1 MKRFI
6 SIVLTVLLLLSCSM
20 MVLPAASAA
29 PAALT
34 AGGNYELVDENETL
48 ALYIDYSTGMFAVM
62 NQKTQTVWYSNPVDR
77 ANDTVASGDGA
88 KELDSLLS
96 VEYLTPKFTTMTV
109 NTNSASFVAE
119 HNGDDIILSFYFSD
133 ISARFIVP
141 IKLTLVED
149 YLRLELMTDSIK
161 EMGTAKVLSVSLLQF
176 FGAANSTD
184 VGYALLTDGSGS
196 LMEFNSGIQNSY
208 EFGISAE
215 GSYYGINPTQ
225 YSSQSYFVNW
235 NETFR
240 LPLIGMVKNGEA
252 YLNIVESAA
261 AVTET
266 HAYISRYKNSYN
278 TIFNKVTVR
287 DTQKR
292 TNSAGKSGEGYY
304 YTDELPENYVG
315 RYYFMDGAEANYVGM
330 AEKYRNYLIEE
341 KGMAPVNEN
350 IANSLC
356 VSLYGAVKKSMHF
369 LGIPYTGVKPLTTFA
384 EAEAFVD
391 RLAADQVDNVFINY
405 LGWNSGG
412 METTMKTAFEVES
425 KLGGKK
431 AVNSLISKVNSI
443 DNYFLS
449 FDVNLQAYYKNN
461 SEIKKFQST
470 AYGLNSSPVTL
481 FRSRVSAAGAL
492 DKNSIAHQLLHPTKM
507 VIFADKF
514 IDNAMALDVKSFSFN
529 SIGDTLY
536 CAYNNNDIVTRD
548 ESAKLMTDIFTN
560 AAEKVGENGIVNT
573 LGGNAYAAPYVDNI
587 IEAPV
592 YGSHNNIA
600 IQDVPFYQIVF
611 RGYANMATDAVNLNS
626 EQDELILKIA
636 ESGMSLYYLLMDEE
650 STAFQ
655 GTSFAGSFACE
666 LDDHY
671 DDMVANYKRLKPL
684 YDAIG
689 TSSITDHTIVSTD
702 VRVTTYSNGATVYVN
717 YGTEDATVNGVVV
730 KANDFVV
737 VGGANS

>member
-20 MVLPAASAA
+20 VVLPSVSAA

-77 ANDTVASGDGA
+77 ANDTIASGDGA
-88 KELDSLLS
+88 KELDTLLT

-109 NTNSASFVAE
+109 NTTTASFVAE

-149 YLRLELMTDSIK
+149 YLRVELMTDSIK

-208 EFGISAE
+208 EFGITAE

-391 RLAADQVDNVFINY
+391 RLAADQIDNVFINY

-412 METTMKTAFEVES
+412 METTMKTAFEAES

-431 AVNSLISKVNSI
+431 AANSLISKVNSI
-443 DNYFLS
+443 ENYFLS
-449 FDVNLQAYYKNN
+449 FDVDLQAYYKNN

-507 VIFADKF
+507 VIFADKL
-514 IDNAMALDVKSFSFN
+514 IDNAMALDVRSFSFN
-529 SIGDTLY
+529 SIGNTLY
-536 CAYNNNDIVTRD
+536 CAYNNNDIITRD
-548 ESAKLMTDIFTN
+548 ESAQLMTDIFTN
-560 AAEKVGENGIVNT
+560 AAEKVGEKGVVST

-666 LDDHY
+666 LNDHY
-671 DDMVANYKRLKPL
+671 DDMIANYKRLKPL

-689 TSSITDHTIVSTD
+689 TSSIADHAIITDD
-702 VRVTTYSNGATVYVN
+702 VRVTTYNNGTTVYVN
-717 YGTEDATVNGVVV
+717 YGVEDTTVNGVTV